1 MNNDVKVEIKNKL
14 ESEKKK
20 VLAQI
25 AVLKKNDP
33 MMDPDH
39 ANDNAAVDT
48 DIREQGGH
56 QVIEAEIQALQDRI
70 KDIDASLAKIENG
83 RYGYCSKCGKEIPA
97 ARLQLIPEAQY
108 CVDCES
114 KMTG

>member
-1 MNNDVKVEIKNKL
+1 MTNDNQQKKATLQEEKNK
-14 ESEKKK
+14 
-20 VLAQI
+20 VLQQI

-56 QVIEAEIQALQDRI
+56 QVIEAEVAALQDRI
-70 KDIDASLAKIENG
+70 KDIDASLAKLDSG
-83 RYGYCSKCGKEIPA
+83 RYGYCSKCGKQIPA
-97 ARLQLIPEAQY
+97 ARLELIPEAQY
-108 CVDCES
+108 CVECEN